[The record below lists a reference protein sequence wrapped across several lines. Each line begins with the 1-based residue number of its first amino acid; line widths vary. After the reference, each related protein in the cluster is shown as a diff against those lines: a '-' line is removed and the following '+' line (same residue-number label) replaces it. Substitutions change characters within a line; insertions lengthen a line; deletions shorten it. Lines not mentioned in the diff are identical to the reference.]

1 MALKITIK
9 GKVHGVG
16 YRVKLIN
23 IALEYGIERFS
34 VFNTLSNDKE
44 SVLVLIDAP
53 KEVLE
58 VFKERIKIEKP
69 EKAIIEAIEFE
80 EYHYAVPPIERCMQA
95 FQMEHWGKAIP
106 IMLNMVEK
114 QDLMI
119 QKLEET
125 REELGRKIDLTREEL
140 GKKIEMTREELGS
153 KIESISEK
161 LEETNTKLE
170 LLRSDFRDY
179 LESNMNEL
187 NARISRIEDAL
198 RRAGIM

>member
-23 IALEYGIERFS
+23 IALEYGIERFA
-34 VFNTLSNDKE
+34 VFNTFSNNKE

-58 VFKERIKIEKP
+58 VFKERIKVEKP
-69 EKAIIEAIEFE
+69 EKAIVEAIEVE
-80 EYHYAVPPIERCMQA
+80 EYHYVVPPIERCMQA

-125 REELGRKIDLTREEL
+125 REDLGRKIDLTREEL
-140 GKKIEMTREELGS
+140 GKKIEMTREELGR
-153 KIESISEK
+153 KIEPISEK
-161 LEETNTKLE
+161 LDETNTKLE

-179 LESNMNEL
+179 LESNMKEL

-198 RRAGIM
+198 RRAGLM